1 MYSSMTAVLR
11 RVKRGQKEL
20 TAKNSAF
27 VLNETSR
34 LSLKQTRIK
43 KKNVYSVLYADNM
56 VMQFCL
62 IFLLQFLA
70 VLEQQRLY
78 NKIVTL

>member
-78 NKIVTL
+78 TKIVTL

>member
-34 LSLKQTRIK
+34 LSLKQTRII

-78 NKIVTL
+78 TKIVTL